1 MLETITTIGENST
14 YEPYLNLL
22 HTVSSKVLTLAST
35 SLTDTLRTTFTVAN
49 V

>member
-1 MLETITTIGENST
+1 MLKIITTIDGNST
-14 YEPYLNLL
+14 YKPYLNLL
-22 HTVSSKVLTLAST
+22 HTVSGKVLTLAST